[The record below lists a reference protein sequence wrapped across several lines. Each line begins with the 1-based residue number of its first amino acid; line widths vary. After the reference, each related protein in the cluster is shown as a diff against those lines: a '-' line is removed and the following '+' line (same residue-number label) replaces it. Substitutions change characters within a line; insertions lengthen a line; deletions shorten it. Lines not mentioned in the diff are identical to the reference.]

1 MTPATAPT
9 EIPASVHLDAQRSD
23 IDQRCMCSLCRNDTR
38 ATHAVRAL
46 CGRCREPLRVLN
58 RMGDAPLAYSTC
70 PNCGRQAALFYEA
83 PSETDMA
90 AFEDDEYE
98 TVREA

>member
-1 MTPATAPT
+1 MTPATTRDDAPA
-9 EIPASVHLDAQRSD
+9 EAALDAQRSE

-70 PNCGRQAALFYEA
+70 PNCGRQVALFYEP

-90 AFEDDEYE
+90 AFEDDEYV